1 MCLGWVVNGL
11 DSMFDSKQGRGSML
25 FVLFTEVY
33 VQLVFQ
39 SCEDLKDD
47 PKCGGNT
54 VGSARYK

>member
-1 MCLGWVVNGL
+1 MNGL